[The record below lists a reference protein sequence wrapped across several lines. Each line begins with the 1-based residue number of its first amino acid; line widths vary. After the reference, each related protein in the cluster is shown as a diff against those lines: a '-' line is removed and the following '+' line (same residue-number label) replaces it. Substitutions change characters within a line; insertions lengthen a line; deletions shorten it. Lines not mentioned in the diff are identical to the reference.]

1 MTKPPGRHEPTKS
14 FRGPARTRL
23 PSLGRLL
30 RTLLPV
36 LLAATTAGAQTTAAP
51 VIGPPPDWVEVAAWT
66 APTQLETNPTG
77 QDFLLLD
84 DQARLATGESYHRH
98 AFQIVTDSGRSH
110 GSQVYINFDPSFQT
124 LTIHHLQLVRNGE
137 TSSRLDPAKIQVIQ
151 QERDLDRQL
160 YNGERSALV
169 ILDDVRIGDIID
181 VAYTLHGRN
190 PVFDGRFID
199 SFYLEWGT
207 PVRDLRYRLLV
218 PEDRRVTSRQIPP
231 PRAPAAAILPAHRAL
246 ADRRE
251 LELTWRRTGIPIVES
266 EDRVPDSHH
275 VFSFVDVT
283 EFPSWESVVEW
294 ARPLYALDPQPHA
307 QLDAT
312 VAELKARGTTPEQ
325 RVLAA
330 LDFVQRE
337 IRYLGIEM
345 GPGSHRPSAPEEVLR
360 RRFGDCK
367 DKTRLLT
374 ALLQRLDLPA
384 FPALVHSARREA
396 VRERLPS
403 PYAFDHVIVALDLGG
418 RRYLLDPTMSYQRGD
433 RLELRHVG
441 TYGPYLRVA
450 PGTTGL
456 EESAL
461 GAGDESSTTIVWNYQ
476 VSQLEQPAEA
486 TVTTTAQGRAAT
498 SLRAYFATRT
508 LEQIG
513 REYLDYYTRYHPGIS
528 QRRPVEHRDQ
538 PATNTYTVT
547 EHYRIERLFARE
559 GSLLRAQFDPATI
572 WEYVRPPNLTQRKF
586 PYALSFPAQVR
597 ETIQVNLPETWTIE
611 ARQETVSDPA
621 FAATFHALNP
631 SPQTVRLD
639 YTWTARAFHVDVPRL
654 GEFSANMEKA
664 RNLLGYQLTWNTAVS
679 TTTAGGAAFFPPNW
693 PMLALAAGIMLAG
706 GWLAVQLARRP
717 NPSPPAPP
725 LLAAAPPADPYSRQ
739 ARTAAAEAE
748 GLGGWLILVAVGLCL
763 RPVMILV
770 TIIQAK
776 DGYFNASV
784 WQLLSTPGSEHHQPN
799 FTLVAPLELI
809 LNFTLFTY
817 AIFLPVL
824 FFRRSH
830 LFPRAIQIFLGLCV
844 LVALFGVWSNT
855 LLGQNDPQLQ
865 METTKL
871 LVQTVI
877 GAAIWIPYFSMSR
890 RVRRTFVR

>member
-1 MTKPPGRHEPTKS
+1 MTKPPGYHEPS
-14 FRGPARTRL
+14 QSLMSPARARL
-23 PSLGRLL
+23 PFPGRLL
-30 RTLLPV
+30 RSLLPA
-36 LLAATTAGAQTTAAP
+36 LLAAGTAGAQPAPAGP
-51 VIGPPPDWVEVAAWT
+51 VIAPPPDWVQVADWT
-66 APTQLETNPTG
+66 APAQPEANPTG

-98 AFQIVTDSGRSH
+98 AFQIVGDSGRQH

-124 LTIHHLQLVRNGE
+124 LTIHQLQLVRGRE
-137 TSSRLDPAKIQVIQ
+137 TFNRLDPAKIQVIQ

-190 PVFDGRFID
+190 PVFGGNFIE

-218 PEDRRVTSRQIPP
+218 PEDRRVTFRQVPP
-231 PRAPAAAILPAHRAL
+231 PRGNAAAIQPAHRAL

-251 LELTWRRTGIPIVES
+251 TELTWRRTGIPIVEG

-275 VFSFVDVT
+275 VFSFVDLS
-283 EFPSWESVVEW
+283 EFPSWGAVVDW
-294 ARPLYALDPQPHA
+294 ALPLYALDPQPHA

-312 VAELKARGTTPEQ
+312 VAELRARGTTPEQ
-325 RVLAA
+325 LALAA

-374 ALLQRLDLPA
+374 ALLQRLGLNA
-384 FPALVHSARREA
+384 SPALVHSSRREA

-418 RRYLLDPTMSYQRGD
+418 RRHLLDPTMSYQRGD

-441 TYGPYLRVA
+441 IYGPYLRIA
-450 PGTTGL
+450 PGTAGL
-456 EESAL
+456 EDAVL
-461 GAGDESSTTIVWNYQ
+461 GHGDESSTTIVWNYH
-476 VSQLEQPAEA
+476 VTQLEQPAEV
-486 TVTTTAQGRAAT
+486 TVTTTATGRAAT
-498 SLRAYFATRT
+498 GLRAYFDTRS

-528 QRRPVEHRDQ
+528 QRSPIEPRDQ

-547 EHYRIERLFARE
+547 EHYRIDRLFGRD
-559 GSLLRAQFDPATI
+559 GNLLRAQFDPATI
-572 WEYVRPPNLTQRKF
+572 WEYVRPPNLTRRKF
-586 PYALSFPAQVR
+586 PYALSYPAQVR
-597 ETIQVNLPETWTIE
+597 EIIHVNLPETWTIQATQE
-611 ARQETVSDPA
+611 AVTDPA
-621 FAATFHALNP
+621 FVVKFLAANQ
-631 SPQTVRLD
+631 SPKTVRLE
-639 YTWTARAFHVDVPRL
+639 YTWTARAFHVEVAQL
-654 GEFSANMEKA
+654 AGFAASMEKA
-664 RNLLGYQLTWNTAVS
+664 RKLLGYQLTWNTAAA
-679 TTTAGGAAFFPPNW
+679 AGSGAAFFPPNW
-693 PMLALAAGIMLAG
+693 PMIALAAGIMLAG
-706 GWLAVQLARRP
+706 GWLALRLARRP
-717 NPSPPAPP
+717 NPAPPAPP
-725 LLAAAPPADPYSRQ
+725 LLEPAPSADPYSHRGR
-739 ARTAAAEAE
+739 AAAAEAD
-748 GLGGWLILVAVGLCL
+748 GLGGWLILVAVGLL
-763 RPVMILV
+763 VRPVMILF

-776 DGYFNASV
+776 DGYFNAGA
-784 WQLLSTPGSEHHQPN
+784 WQLLSTPGTEHHLPN

-809 LNFTLFTY
+809 VNFTLFTY
-817 AIFLPVL
+817 AVFLPVL

-830 LFPRAIQIFLGLCV
+830 LFPRAIQVFLGLCV
-844 LVALFGVWSNT
+844 LTAFFGIWSNS
-855 LLGQNDPQLQ
+855 LLGQVDAPQKL
-865 METTKL
+865 EAYRL

-877 GAAIWIPYFSMSR
+877 GAVIWIPYFSMSR
-890 RVRRTFVR
+890 RVQRTFVR

>member
-1 MTKPPGRHEPTKS
+1 MIKPSGRHEPPQS
-14 FRGPARTRL
+14 FILPTRTRL
-23 PSLGRLL
+23 PFLGRLL
-30 RTLLPV
+30 RSLLPA
-36 LLAATTAGAQTTAAP
+36 LLAVATTGAQTAP
-51 VIGPPPDWVEVAAWT
+51 APMIGPPPDWVDVAAW
-66 APTQLETNPTG
+66 PVPEKLETNPTG

-124 LTIHHLQLVRNGE
+124 LTIHQLQLVRDGE
-137 TSSRLDPAKIQVIQ
+137 VSNRLDPAKIQVIQ

-181 VAYTLHGRN
+181 VAYTLHGSN

-218 PEDRRVTSRQIPP
+218 PEDRRVTSRQIPR
-231 PRAPAAAILPAHRAL
+231 PRDPAATIAPAPKPLP
-246 ADRRE
+246 DSRE
-251 LELTWRRTGIPIVES
+251 LELTWRRTGIPIIES

-275 VFSFVDVT
+275 MFSFVDVS
-283 EFPSWESVVEW
+283 EFPSWGAVVEW
-294 ARPLYALDPQPHA
+294 ARPLYALDPQPRA
-307 QLDAT
+307 LLDAT
-312 VAELKARGTTPEQ
+312 VADLKRKGSTPEQ
-325 RVLAA
+325 LALAA

-345 GPGSHRPSAPEEVLR
+345 GPGSHRPSEPEEVLR

-384 FPALVHSARREA
+384 YPALVHSSRREA
-396 VRERLPS
+396 VSERLPS
-403 PYAFDHVIVALDLGG
+403 PYAFDHVIVSLDLGG
-418 RRYLLDPTMSYQRGD
+418 RRHLLDPTMSYQRGD

-441 TYGPYLRVA
+441 IYGPYLRIA
-450 PGTTGL
+450 PGTGGL
-456 EESAL
+456 EDAAL
-461 GAGDESSTTIVWNYQ
+461 GSGDESSTTIVWNYN

-486 TVTTTAQGRAAT
+486 TVTTTAQGRAAN

-513 REYLDYYTRYHPGIS
+513 SEYLDYYTRYHPGIS
-528 QRRPVEHRDQ
+528 QRSPIEHRDQ

-547 EHYRIERLFARE
+547 EHYRIDRLFGRD
-559 GSLLRAQFDPATI
+559 GNLLRAQFDPATI
-572 WEYVRPPNLTQRKF
+572 WEYVRPPNLTRRKF

-597 ETIQVNLPETWTIE
+597 EIIHVNLPETWTIQGQ
-611 ARQETVSDPA
+611 QETVSDPA
-621 FAATFHALNP
+621 FAVTFHALNQ

-639 YTWTARAFHVDVPRL
+639 YTWTARAFHVGVPRL
-654 GEFSANMEKA
+654 AEFSANMEKA
-664 RNLLGYQLTWNTAVS
+664 RKLLGYQLTWNTAV
-679 TTTAGGAAFFPPNW
+679 TATAAGAAFFPPNW
-693 PMLALAAGIMLAG
+693 PMIALAAGIMLAG
-706 GWLAVQLARRP
+706 GWLAQRLVRRP
-717 NPSPPAPP
+717 NPAPPAPP
-725 LLAAAPPADPYSRQ
+725 LLEPAPVVDPYSRQ
-739 ARTAAAEAE
+739 GRAAAAEAD
-748 GLGGWLILVAVGLCL
+748 GLGGWLILVAVGLFV
-763 RPVMILV
+763 RPVMILL

-776 DGYFNASV
+776 DSYFNASV
-784 WQLLSTPGSEHHQPN
+784 WQVVSTPGTEQHLPN

-809 LNFTLFTY
+809 VNFTLFTY

-844 LVALFGVWSNT
+844 LTALFGIWSNS
-855 LLGQNDPQLQ
+855 LLGQDDPKLK

-871 LVQTVI
+871 LVQTVV

-890 RVRRTFVR
+890 RVQRTFVR